1 MKRRARITL
10 KVDFIRTCICV
21 CLVDVEIQG
30 RVGSR
35 LTFFSDFSI
44 FRFFDVSF
52 ARLPVTHRGGHRL
65 FEPLVGFLFRG
76 GQVRLC
82 VFPPRRDNVPKDGIE
97 HCVPSVSG
105 AVVEWL

>member
-1 MKRRARITL
+1 MYPNL
-10 KVDFIRTCICV
+10 YFIFIF
-21 CLVDVEIQG
+21 DVEIQG

-35 LTFFSDFSI
+35 LTFF
-44 FRFFDVSF
+44 RFFDVSS
-52 ARLPVTHRGGHRL
+52 ARLPVAHRGGHRL

-76 GQVRLC
+76 GEVRLC

-97 HCVPSVSG
+97 QCVPSVSG